1 MNLGSWVLVRGR
13 MLGTPSLVPRHPL
26 MDWSSLYVGDLRHV
40 LPSVAGSLQ
49 GEWGLRKTL
58 GVYGEF
64 GV

>member
-1 MNLGSWVLVRGR
+1 MG
-13 MLGTPSLVPRHPL
+13 
-26 MDWSSLYVGDLRHV
+26 WSSLYVGDLRHV

-64 GV
+64 GVYGIAGVPRGVAENEP